1 MKKIALISVFVTFL
15 IFQFNL
21 MYAQKNDSLFT
32 YVKGGYF
39 NRGSNSGD
47 ADEKP
52 VRKIK
57 INNFLIGKYE
67 VTNAEYCI
75 FLNYLK
81 PDVHLLRKYI
91 DIKGHYKD
99 LKCRIYEKDSVYYA
113 EKGYENLPVIYV
125 SWFGADAYSKFA
137 GGRLPTEAEWEY
149 AAKGG
154 NIFFLLKLFR
164 NYLYAGSNKPS
175 TVSWYRDN
183 SENKPH
189 RVGHKKANMANTFD
203 MSGNAEE
210 WCSDWYSSEYYK
222 SSPNENP
229 QGPEIG
235 RMKVHRG
242 GSWYNTPE
250 MLRITNRR
258 ASKPVTQNSLIGFR
272 IVKDIAA
279 LSVKKTK

>member
-1 MKKIALISVFVTFL
+1 MKKLALISLFVTGLF
-15 IFQFNL
+15 FQFNL
-21 MYAQKNDSLFT
+21 MYAQKNDTLFT

-57 INNFLIGKYE
+57 INDFFIGKYE
-67 VTNAEYCI
+67 VTNAEYCV

-81 PDVHLLRKYI
+81 PDAGLQRKYI
-91 DIKGHYKD
+91 NIKGHYKEI
-99 LKCRIYEKDSVYYA
+99 KCRIYKKDSVYYT
-113 EKGYENLPVIYV
+113 EQGYKNLPVIFV
-125 SWFGADAYSKFA
+125 SWFGADAYCKFV
-137 GGRLPTEAEWEY
+137 GGRLLTEAEWEY

-154 NIFFLLKLFR
+154 NISFLSKLFQ
-164 NYLYAGSNKPS
+164 NYLYSGSNKPGI
-175 TVSWYRDN
+175 VSWYRDN

-189 RVGHKKANMANTFD
+189 RVGRKKANKANTFD

-210 WCSDWYSSEYYK
+210 WCNDWYSPEYY
-222 SSPNENP
+222 SVSPADNP
-229 QGPEIG
+229 QGIETG

-258 ASKPVTQNSLIGFR
+258 ASKPVTQNALIGFR
-272 IVKDIAA
+272 IVKDVTGF
-279 LSVKKTK
+279 SVKKN